1 MSFEARYPA
10 RCPLCED
17 RIGPGDQVTYADDE
31 LVHVASDLRGAGAMP
46 GFGKGEG
53 RRTERVGCCGGP
65 RRCVGSAGAS
75 WPPAT

>member
-31 LVHVASDLRGAGAMP
+31 LVHVACESEPAREDDVDDPQRRVLLNVRNPNCQQRRSPHASDRH
-46 GFGKGEG
+46 
-53 RRTERVGCCGGP
+53 R
-65 RRCVGSAGAS
+65 
-75 WPPAT
+75 